1 MSNPVLPTAEVF
13 DAIPVALALFAPDES
28 LVVANRHARVLLGLP
43 EDTAKRTHRNLAQ
56 HSLRTVLAPLFDTA
70 EPLVRTARAGLNAPP
85 SLARFSGPQG
95 ERIVELSVNALEDG
109 SLIVSATDI
118 TARESLLEALERRA
132 RELAAI
138 FEVSSSSVR
147 VIDPN
152 GNIIR
157 ANSSALRE
165 YVSDRPRTLSE
176 LIERE
181 QPLYPT
187 TRQALRPDL
196 HPGTRALRGEMV
208 RGERYVVQWGNMGE
222 RRIMETHAAPIV
234 DGAKRRLGAVLVMRD
249 VTDQH
254 QLASELAEQVARTA
268 ELNERVSTE
277 AERLDRMVD
286 ERSRELLAL
295 QELRARDR
303 RLSAVGQLAAGVM
316 HDVNNALNPIMAAAW
331 LLEHHADD
339 PVAVRDYAS
348 RIAKAAETG
357 AVSAARVG
365 RFLRQE
371 PIDAGTRT
379 YVDLSQVAEEVLQLT
394 EPLVAARASSNARII
409 FERAL
414 TPATYVHGVSGELRE
429 AALNLVQ
436 NAIDAMSSGGT
447 LTLRT
452 AAQDGH
458 AYFEVADS
466 GAGMSEDVRDRA
478 FEPFFST
485 KGARGSG
492 LGLSEVYGIVRR
504 HRGSAEILSTP
515 GAGTTVR
522 LIMPSVEWQP
532 ESEAGWSPSNSIP
545 RRILLVEDHTDGR
558 EFMRRVLCDVGHSV
572 AAVATCEAA
581 RELLDGSTG
590 AFDLLITDIGLPDGS
605 GWELLHLART
615 THPGMHVGLVTGWE
629 PTVRGVGAGAADF
642 ILRKP
647 LRAAELL
654 ASLSRLTASRDPDTP
669 ND

>member
-1 MSNPVLPTAEVF
+1 MTNPVLPTAAVF

-28 LVVANRHARVLLGLP
+28 LVLANRHARVLLGLP
-43 EDTAKRTHRNLAQ
+43 EDAAMETSRDSVR
-56 HSLRTVLAPLFDTA
+56 HSLRSVLAPLLDSV
-70 EPLVRTARAGLNAPP
+70 EPLVRSARAGLNAPP
-85 SLARFSGPQG
+85 SLVRFSGPQG
-95 ERIVELSVNALEDG
+95 ERIVELSVNALDDG

-118 TARESLLEALERRA
+118 SARESLLKALERRA

-147 VIDPN
+147 VIDPD

-157 ANSSALRE
+157 ANSRALRE
-165 YVSDRPRTLSE
+165 YVSYRPRTLDE
-176 LIERE
+176 LIKRE

-208 RGERYVVQWGNMGE
+208 RGERYVVEWGNTGE

-234 DGAKRRLGAVLVMRD
+234 DGAKRLLGAVLVMRD

-254 QLASELAEQVARTA
+254 QLASELANQVARTA

-286 ERSRELLAL
+286 ERSHELLAL
-295 QELRARDR
+295 QESRARDR

-379 YVDLSQVAEEVLQLT
+379 YVDLSLVAEEVLQLT
-394 EPLVAARASSNARII
+394 EPLVA
-409 FERAL
+409 ERARFGAPITFAREL
-414 TPATYVHGVSGELRE
+414 APEAYVHGVSGELRE

-436 NAIDAMSSGGT
+436 NAIDAMPDGGT

-452 AAQDGH
+452 SVHETQAN
-458 AYFEVADS
+458 FEVSDS
-466 GAGMSEDVRDRA
+466 GGGMTEDVRDRA

-492 LGLSEVYGIVRR
+492 LGLSEVYGIMRR
-504 HRGSAEILSTP
+504 HRGSAEILSRP
-515 GAGTTVR
+515 GSGTTVR
-522 LIMPSVEWQP
+522 LSMPAVERQEEVEPDWH
-532 ESEAGWSPSNSIP
+532 ASNSIP

-581 RELLDGSTG
+581 RDLLGGSLG

-654 ASLSRLTASRDPDTP
+654 ASLSRLSASRDPETS